1 MHIMNKI
8 NLCRTYIKFSYL
20 LANITATSTGRN
32 HVPAII
38 DSTLN
43 ACRLY
48 NGANKPLLTESQAA
62 SKTEIE
68 S

>member
-1 MHIMNKI
+1 MSHIYKVF
-8 NLCRTYIKFSYL
+8 LPSR
-20 LANITATSTGRN
+20 NITATSTGRN